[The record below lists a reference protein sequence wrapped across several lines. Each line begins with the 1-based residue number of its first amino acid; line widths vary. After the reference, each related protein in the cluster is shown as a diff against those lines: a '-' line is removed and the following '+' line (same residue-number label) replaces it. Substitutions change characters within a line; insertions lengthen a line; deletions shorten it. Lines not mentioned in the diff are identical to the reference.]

1 MWANTFLFAV
11 CIMHTKYLIPLFI
24 YYLLQF
30 SGLYA
35 AGDAVGAPGELSYR
49 VLLKFL

>member
-1 MWANTFLFAV
+1 
-11 CIMHTKYLIPLFI
+11 MHTKYLTPLFIYLFI

-35 AGDAVGAPGELSYR
+35 AGDAVGAPGELPYCL
-49 VLLKFL
+49 LLKFL